1 MSVCKNR
8 REGCVKMISIYGVLN
23 VMLLYSVDCGVIHNG
38 LYLPSSV
45 YPPIPRTPY
54 LRNRTSCDHNFW
66 YTCVKWWYLQGFFL
80 ILIFW
85 AVRGLKGQKVAENE
99 K

>member
-38 LYLPSSV
+38 LYLPLSV
-45 YPPIPRTPY
+45 YPPIHRTPY

-66 YTCVKWWYLQGFFL
+66 YTCKMMVSPGVFFNFDFL
-80 ILIFW
+80 
-85 AVRGLKGQKVAENE
+85 GC
-99 K
+99 